1 MVAPD
6 NRSLQDAPSGP
17 AFWLMFAVGWAIMA
31 FGIKGLIQQ
40 PGSVGPD
47 TVAPWLIGS
56 AVVHDFLVAPA
67 VIALGVVI
75 VRLVPGEIRRFVQ
88 TGMVLSGAVIAVAAP
103 LLIGLGGQA
112 GNSSALP
119 HNYRVNVLIVLAVVW
134 LGIVVAALVGRRG
147 S

>member
-6 NRSLQDAPSGP
+6 NRSRQDAPSGP

-47 TVAPWLIGS
+47 TVGPWLIGS

-75 VRLVPGEIRRFVQ
+75 VKLVPGEIRRFVQ
-88 TGMVLSGAVIAVAAP
+88 TGLVISGAVIAVAAP

-112 GNSSALP
+112 GNASALP
-119 HNYRVNVLIVLAVVW
+119 HNYRVNVLIVLGVVW
-134 LGIVVAALVGRRG
+134 LGIVLAALVGRRG